1 MLRKTFKLLISYSE
15 TLNIP
20 TFPQIFNQSRK
31 SSPSNLFKYLFVY
44 QGPQELSSLST
55 CALQYF
61 FNTPYEP
68 CATALMVGN
77 SCLLLLFRYF
87 SRSKFIKF
95 TMNLNDIWHTLDWA
109 SIFLG
114 GAITMPMAK
123 IVYESL
129 ALGSRLNLREWCGVI
144 MSLHLP
150 YFVTK
155 EHRGPKSD
163 SLHGS
168 RRIWP
173 ISSISS
179 IKRSTCKVQCV

>member
-15 TLNIP
+15 TVNLNLNIP

-31 SSPSNLFKYLFVY
+31 SSPSNLIKYLFVY

-87 SRSKFIKF
+87 SRSKFIKY
-95 TMNLNDIWHTLDWA
+95 TMNSLTHHTLRYLTHIGLSLD
-109 SIFLG
+109 FLRRSNHNDYG
-114 GAITMPMAK
+114 K
-123 IVYESL
+123 NRLWKSS
-129 ALGSRLNLREWCGVI
+129 SRLNLREWCGLI

-163 SLHGS
+163 
-168 RRIWP
+168 
-173 ISSISS
+173 
-179 IKRSTCKVQCV
+179 